1 MHIHAQEWY
10 CWIICQLIF
19 TFLKI
24 SHTVFHRVST
34 NLHSHNSVGRFPF
47 LQTWNLLFVDFF
59 FLMTAIL
66 TGMSWYLILLL
77 ILISLIINDI
87 ENLFTSLLA
96 ICMSLEKCLF
106 RTSAHF
112 SIELFVLLL
121 LSCMSCL
128 WKLITC

>member
-1 MHIHAQEWY
+1 MPRNGIAGSY
-10 CWIICQLIF
+10 ANSIF
-19 TFLKI
+19 IFLKI
-24 SHTVFHRVST
+24 SHTVCHRVRT
-34 NLHSHNSVGRFPF
+34 NLHSHNSVGGLPF
-47 LQTWNLLFVDFF
+47 LHTWNLLFVDIF

-77 ILISLIINDI
+77 ILISLIINDV
-87 ENLFTSLLA
+87 EHLFTSLLA

-112 SIELFVLLL
+112 STELFVLLL
-121 LSCMSCL
+121 LGSMSCL